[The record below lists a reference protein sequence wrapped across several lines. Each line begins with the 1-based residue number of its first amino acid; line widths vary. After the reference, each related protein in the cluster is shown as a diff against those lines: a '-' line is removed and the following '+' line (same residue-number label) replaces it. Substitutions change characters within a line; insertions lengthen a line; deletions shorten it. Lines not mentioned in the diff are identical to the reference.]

1 MEDEKKAG
9 PDEKQEEDFIK
20 AMKAAREKKT
30 CNSHPDIKTSGLN
43 TDLCNG
49 GMPLVISLE
58 SSQSGFSL
66 LSILRTKPSGSLYS

>member
-1 MEDEKKAG
+1 MEDENKAV
-9 PDEKQEEDFIK
+9 PDEKEEENFIK
-20 AMKAAREKKT
+20 AVRDKKT